1 MNTIKIL
8 LIVVLNLVIKEVRQ
22 TVQSITVTGKQNLL
36 VILIYVGVMIGALM
50 KTKLKLVGKALPF
63 QLVFYGSLSNDVDIE
78 FLDPKS

>member
-22 TVQSITVTGKQNLL
+22 TVQSVNVTGKQNLL
-36 VILIYVGVMIGALM
+36 VILIYVGVIICALM

-63 QLVFYGSLSNDVDIE
+63 QLVFCI
-78 FLDPKS
+78 PII

>member
-22 TVQSITVTGKQNLL
+22 TVQSINVTGKQNLL

-50 KTKLKLVGKALPF
+50 KTKSKLVGKVLPF
-63 QLVFYGSLSNDVDIE
+63 QLVFCI
-78 FLDPKS
+78 PII